1 MNRFFIRA
9 VLSAL
14 LLLPLAYA
22 IPANAEAG
30 SCYGYLTEMVRSSNF
45 PFRYVGKD
53 RVNLLIDDDDGETV
67 RAKLLYDTDGTGTIG
82 WIKYIPDTR
91 VLLNTSAELEEPVE
105 LSFDAKFADGYA
117 TCLAKKQAS

>member
-1 MNRFFIRA
+1 MNRFFIEA

-22 IPANAEAG
+22 IPATAEAG

-45 PFRYVGKD
+45 PFRYVDKD
-53 RVNLLIDDDDGETV
+53 KVNLLIDDDDGETV

-91 VLLNTSAELEEPVE
+91 VLLNAAAELEEPVE

-117 TCLAKKQAS
+117 KCLAKKQAS